1 MKQDKLIELCPKCLA
16 EYEAGLAFTNMK
28 LEKKAFG
35 IIKCGQC
42 GRTGFGSSYRIRRIQ
57 DDGRGTEKAL

>member
-1 MKQDKLIELCPKCLA
+1 MTDMDKLIELCETCLPM
-16 EYEAGLAFTNMK
+16 YEEGLAITNLK

-42 GRTGFGSSYRIRRIQ
+42 GRTGFGSIYRIRRRQ
-57 DDGRGTEKAL
+57 HDR